1 MVATAKGK
9 RKGTASR
16 SADASR
22 AEQSVQA
29 FRDALEKSVTISRD
43 RLQDVVD
50 DAVRRGRM
58 TRTDADEI
66 ISRLVTRG
74 REQADDLIGQLER
87 LLTQLRQAPDR
98 ARQEVG
104 GRTQQAR
111 AHVEGRAERARKR
124 AVKELDKPLAG
135 ADRVRRAARVPGFP
149 ITAYDD
155 LSVRQIDRRLQEL
168 SRAQLRKVRDYE
180 RRNKSRK
187 GVLQAVDR
195 KLDK

>member
-1 MVATAKGK
+1 MATASGK
-9 RKGTASR
+9 KKGTAGS
-16 SADASR
+16 SQSSR

-43 RLQDVVD
+43 RLQEVID

-58 TRTDADEI
+58 TRGDADEMV
-66 ISRLVTRG
+66 SRLVSRG
-74 REQADDLIGQLER
+74 RDQADDLVSQLER
-87 LLTQLRQAPDR
+87 LLAQVREAPGR
-98 ARQEVG
+98 ARQQVG
-104 GRTQQAR
+104 SRAQQ
-111 AHVEGRAERARKR
+111 VGSRAERARKR
-124 AVKELDKPLAG
+124 AVKAVDKPLAG
-135 ADRVRRAARVPGFP
+135 ADRVKRAAGVPGFP

-168 SRAQLRKVRDYE
+168 SRGELRRIRDYE

-195 KLDK
+195 KLKD

>member
-1 MVATAKGK
+1 MATTTKGK
-9 RKGTASR
+9 KKKSGG
-16 SADASR
+16 SADSSR
-22 AEQSVQA
+22 TDQSVQA

-43 RLQDVVD
+43 RLQDVID

-66 ISRLVTRG
+66 VGRLITRG
-74 REQADDLIGQLER
+74 RDQADDLIGQLER
-87 LLTQLRQAPDR
+87 LLAQLRQAPDR

-104 GRTQQAR
+104 GRAQKARQQ
-111 AHVEGRAERARKR
+111 VETSAERARKR

-155 LSVRQIDRRLQEL
+155 LSVRQVDRRLEEL
-168 SRAQLRKVRDYE
+168 SPAQLRKVRDYE

-187 GVLQAVDR
+187 GVLQAVER